1 MWKLYF
7 IVNKS
12 SLLKK
17 LHEINTEIYHISS
30 KWFVTDCRLLN
41 KAEKEMIKKVG
52 NIITPAGIEIEMT
65 DGSLRTIPYCPS
77 SAPHDGNLRVVSL
90 QKMGRRVITRVSFGD
105 VPKEVISFSEIENKY
120 RILRE
125 EKRKIL
131 EVAASEGIKVPISY
145 TMEWY

>member
-1 MWKLYF
+1 M
-7 IVNKS
+7 NKS

-52 NIITPAGIEIEMT
+52 NIITPAGVEIELT
-65 DGSLRTIPYCPS
+65 DGSLRTIPYCSS

-90 QKMGRRVITRVSFGD
+90 QKIGGPVITRVSFGD

-120 RILRE
+120 KALRE
-125 EKRKIL
+125 EKQRLI
-131 EVAASEGIKVPISY
+131 EVATSERIEIPMLSIIELY
-145 TMEWY
+145 

>member
-1 MWKLYF
+1 M
-7 IVNKS
+7 NKS

-52 NIITPAGIEIEMT
+52 NIITPAGVEIEMT

-90 QKMGRRVITRVSFGD
+90 QKMGGPVITRVSFGD
-105 VPKEVISFSEIENKY
+105 VPKEVTSFSEIENKCKT
-120 RILRE
+120 LRE
-125 EKRKIL
+125 EKQRLI
-131 EVAASEGIKVPISY
+131 EVATSEGIDIPMLSI
-145 TMEWY
+145 MELY

>member
-52 NIITPAGIEIEMT
+52 DITPAGVEIEMT
-65 DGSLRTIPYCPS
+65 DGSLRTIPYCSS
-77 SAPHDGNLRVVSL
+77 SAPHDGNLRVVFL
-90 QKMGRRVITRVSFGD
+90 QKMGEPVITRISFGD
-105 VPKEVISFSEIENKY
+105 VHKEVISFSEIENKCKT
-120 RILRE
+120 LRE
-125 EKRKIL
+125 EKQRLIK
-131 EVAASEGIKVPISY
+131 VATSEGIEIPMLSI
-145 TMEWY
+145 MELY

>member
-1 MWKLYF
+1 MWRLYF

-30 KWFVTDCRLLN
+30 KWFVTDCRLIN

-52 NIITPAGIEIEMT
+52 NITPAGVEIEMT
-65 DGSLRTIPYCPS
+65 DGSLRTIPYCSS
-77 SAPHDGNLRVVSL
+77 SAPHDGNLRVVFL
-90 QKMGRRVITRVSFGD
+90 QKIGEPVITRISFGD

-120 RILRE
+120 KTLRE
-125 EKRKIL
+125 EKQRLI
-131 EVAASEGIKVPISY
+131 EVATSEGIEIPMLSI
-145 TMEWY
+145 MELY